1 MATVQIPILFDVD
14 NGTTTQLELFGEV
27 ASTDFFVSQSD
38 FTMATGIAASALDCW
53 HVGDSTDAATE
64 KIFFTKSTGVKT
76 VDVACDM
83 IANALITGTLT
94 QVNHAS
100 AKLVKGGGA
109 VNDYFQ
115 DNIGTGTLGAQLA
128 KIACIH
134 LVGHPLAQAIF
145 SNEQKIQDELLTQA
159 ADAAASANDN
169 AGSFTDSAGA
179 TVNYTAEKYHTKLS
193 QQLGTLLGGTA
204 ATATLAVGS
213 SDGTDANA
221 VAKAGAQSNAALKSI
236 FEQLMNVAGRSND
249 IAGAKEHSTD
259 SSKTTTA
266 VFPFAAGDEL
276 VFYIRGKIKI
286 GVESA
291 VMGDANVDLVDSAG
305 NALASASAF
314 TNATATASTIGSSFP
329 GSGGSTAVANKFNW
343 MGATDNDTFGDNT
356 TDLTDTTI
364 LDCHVLKITVTLT

>member
-1 MATVQIPILFDVD
+1 
-14 NGTTTQLELFGEV
+14 
-27 ASTDFFVSQSD
+27 
-38 FTMATGIAASALDCW
+38 
-53 HVGDSTDAATE
+53 
-64 KIFFTKSTGVKT
+64 IFFTKSTGVKT

-236 FEQLMNVAGRSND
+236 FEQ
-249 IAGAKEHSTD
+249 
-259 SSKTTTA
+259 
-266 VFPFAAGDEL
+266 
-276 VFYIRGKIKI
+276 
-286 GVESA
+286 
-291 VMGDANVDLVDSAG
+291 
-305 NALASASAF
+305 
-314 TNATATASTIGSSFP
+314 
-329 GSGGSTAVANKFNW
+329 
-343 MGATDNDTFGDNT
+343 
-356 TDLTDTTI
+356 
-364 LDCHVLKITVTLT
+364 

>member
-14 NGTTTQLELFGEV
+14 NGSTTQLELFGEV

-38 FTMATGIAASALDCW
+38 YTMATGIAASALDCW
-53 HVGDSTDAATE
+53 HVGDSTNDSTE
-64 KIFFTKSTGVKT
+64 AIFFCKSTGVAT
-76 VDVACDM
+76 VDTACDM

-94 QVNHAS
+94 QTNHGS

-145 SNEQKIQDELLTQA
+145 SNEQKIQDEILAQA
-159 ADAAASANDN
+159 GDAAASAN
-169 AGSFTDSAGA
+169 ASAATYTDSAGA
-179 TVNYTAEKYHTKLS
+179 TQNYTASKYHTKLS
-193 QQLGTLLGGTA
+193 QQLAKLLGGTC
-204 ATATLAVGS
+204 ATATLGIGS
-213 SDGTDANA
+213 SDNTDANA
-221 VAKAGAQSNAALKSI
+221 VLKSTAKANAALKSI

-249 IAGAKEHSTD
+249 ISGAREHASDNT
-259 SSKTTTA
+259 KTTTA

-291 VMGDANVDLVDSAG
+291 VMGDANVNLVDSTGAT
-305 NALASASAF
+305 LSSASTF

-329 GSGGSTAVANKFNW
+329 GSGGSAAVANKFNW
-343 MGATDNDTFGDNT
+343 MGATSNDTFGDNT
-356 TDLTDTTI
+356 TDLTDSTI
-364 LDCHVLKITVTLT
+364 LDCHVLKVTVTLT